1 MKGQNRSLK
10 NKTIDISVND
20 GREYLERCVKPCGIM
35 SLSDITDRTINGD
48 SFEVLSRLPDSF
60 VDLLLVD
67 PPYNLTKK
75 FGDTSFNKM
84 SSEQYEEYTEKWVLE
99 VRHILK
105 DTASI
110 YVCADWESSLVIEK
124 VISKYFNI
132 RNRIT
137 WQREKGRGTKNN
149 WKNSMEDIWYATV
162 SDRFTF
168 NADDVKMRR
177 RVLAP
182 YKEAG
187 MAKDWEESADG
198 RFRNTFS
205 SNFWN
210 DISIP
215 YWSMPEN
222 TAHPTQKPEKLY
234 AKLILASSDKGD
246 FVFDPFAGSG
256 SSLVAA
262 KKLGR
267 CYSGIEINEQY
278 CVWSGLNAFIEE
290 TLIIVPPCF
299 AISRANTCVGMR
311 VPRKFRLNTNEIP
324 SGSRSKNVFTPSI
337 VPFASSS
344 AISSGVRLSRVV
356 EPFGLFPPAPFKSI
370 SALSYFL

>member
-1 MKGQNRSLK
+1 MKGKNRSLK
-10 NKTIDISVND
+10 NKTIDISVD
-20 GREYLERCVKPCGIM
+20 EGREYLERCVKPCGLM

-48 SFEVLSRLPDSF
+48 TFDVLSLLPDSF

-84 SSEQYEEYTEKWVLE
+84 SLEQYEEYTEKWVRA

-187 MAKDWEESADG
+187 MAKDWEEGADG

-246 FVFDPFAGSG
+246 VVFDPFAGSG

-278 CVWSGLNAFIEE
+278 CVWCEKRLEE
-290 TLIIVPPCF
+290 AEYNKTIQGYTDGIFWERNTL
-299 AISRANTCVGMR
+299 AEQ
-311 VPRKFRLNTNEIP
+311 K
-324 SGSRSKNVFTPSI
+324 K
-337 VPFASSS
+337 
-344 AISSGVRLSRVV
+344 
-356 EPFGLFPPAPFKSI
+356 
-370 SALSYFL
+370 ALGKKLKK